1 MKLGKSL
8 SDLAA
13 EIERQQTVKKDYL
26 VSTPALEVEVL
37 PPESEEERGNIALR
51 FEDQRFAIQETAHK
65 QIGERLGIPRRYY
78 EKMRLDLPE
87 LLAENVNHWFK
98 KQPERRMVRTLD
110 NQARA
115 FLSDRYQMIDNFDVA
130 SVILPVFAGIS
141 GIQIKSCEITERRMY
156 IKAVSTETRQ
166 EVKSRRVGD
175 FVESGIVIM
184 NSEIGLGSLSIQPFF
199 HFLVCTNGMVRNQD
213 GMKAY
218 HVGRKHDLGENVY
231 AVLSDKTKRLE
242 DKATL
247 SRVHDVLAASMD
259 KVKFGE
265 AVQKMESITQNRIQG
280 DPVKAI
286 EKTAEILKVSDTEQS
301 SILRHL
307 IEGGDLS
314 QYGMMNAV
322 TRTAEDLTSYD
333 RATELETMGGYIL
346 DMPQRQW
353 NLIATAA

>member
-1 MKLGKSL
+1 MKLGKTL
-8 SDLAA
+8 SELAA
-13 EIERQQTVKKDYL
+13 EIERQQEVKKDYL
-26 VSTPALEVEVL
+26 VSTPALVAEVL
-37 PPESEEERGNIALR
+37 PAKEGSKTDITLR
-51 FEDQRFAIQETAHK
+51 FDDHYFPIQETAHK
-65 QIGERLGIPRRYY
+65 QIGERLNIPAKYY
-78 EKMRLDLPE
+78 EKMRSDAPE
-87 LLAENVNHWFK
+87 LLIDNINHWFK
-98 KQPERRMVRTLD
+98 KEPEQRMIRTLD
-110 NQARA
+110 SQARA
-115 FLSDRYQMIDNFDVA
+115 FLSDRYQTIDNYDVA
-130 SVILPVFAGIS
+130 NVILPVFAQTPGIRV
-141 GIQIKSCEITERRMY
+141 KSCEITEKRLY
-156 IKAVSTETRQ
+156 IKVVSEETRM

-175 FVESGIVIM
+175 FVESGVVVT

-218 HVGRKHDLGENVY
+218 HVGKRHVLGENVY

-259 KVKFGE
+259 KVKFAE
-265 AVQKMESITQNRIQG
+265 AVNKMEAITQNKIQG

-286 EKTAEILKVSDTEQS
+286 EKTAEILRVSDTEQS

-314 QYGMMNAV
+314 QYGLMNAV
-322 TRTAEDLTSYD
+322 TRTAEDLPSYD
-333 RATELETMGGYIL
+333 RATEFETMGGLIL

-353 NLIATAA
+353 NLISTAA